1 MAVFGLEKASERVR
15 SWCDRRYRQR
25 ARVFEAGVEGAGVAG
40 AGVEGESVLG
50 LGVVGERDVGASIC
64 WSRL

>member
-1 MAVFGLEKASERVR
+1 
-15 SWCDRRYRQR
+15 
-25 ARVFEAGVEGAGVAG
+25 VAG